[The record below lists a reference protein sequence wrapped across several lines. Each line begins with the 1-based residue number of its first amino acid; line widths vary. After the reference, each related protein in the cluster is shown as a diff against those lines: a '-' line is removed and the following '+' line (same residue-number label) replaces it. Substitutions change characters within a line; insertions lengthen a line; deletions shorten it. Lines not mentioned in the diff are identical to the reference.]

1 MEYPNIIN
9 LLDNTPNQQSIFR
22 IKNQVQKNDDSIV
35 NSQLKQ
41 STSTN
46 SQIKFRTSVL
56 ESSLYDYSDAYVLV
70 KRTVTIPDSEIA
82 ANRKHAGK
90 KTIFKN
96 CAPLTDSIS
105 EISNTSIDN
114 AKGIGVEMPMHN
126 LIEYRNTYLKTSG
139 TLQQYYRNKPAGNI
153 IDFPADN
160 SNSVLFEI
168 KTSITNITGK
178 AESDGTKKC

>member
-1 MEYPNIIN
+1 M
-9 LLDNTPNQQSIFR
+9 
-22 IKNQVQKNDDSIV
+22 
-35 NSQLKQ
+35 
-41 STSTN
+41 
-46 SQIKFRTSVL
+46 L

-70 KRTVTIPDSEIA
+70 KRTVTVPDSGIA

-105 EISNTSIDN
+105 EITNTSVDN
-114 AKGIGVEMPMHN
+114 AKGIGVEMPMYN

-139 TLQQYYRNKPAGNI
+139 SLWQYYRNERAGNI

-160 SNSVLFEI
+160 NNSVLFEI
-168 KTSITNITGK
+168 KTSITNMTGR
-178 AESDGTKKC
+178 AESDGTKKCWCNGTIVAFK

>member
-1 MEYPNIIN
+1 M
-9 LLDNTPNQQSIFR
+9 
-22 IKNQVQKNDDSIV
+22 
-35 NSQLKQ
+35 
-41 STSTN
+41 
-46 SQIKFRTSVL
+46 L

-70 KRTVTIPDSEIA
+70 KRTVTIPDSGIA

-90 KTIFKN
+90 KIIFKN

-139 TLQQYYRNKPAGNI
+139 TL
-153 IDFPADN
+153 
-160 SNSVLFEI
+160 
-168 KTSITNITGK
+168 
-178 AESDGTKKC
+178 